1 MILRVYVLHIIH
13 MKSQWTKGSSYF
25 LCSLQEL
32 LGYLQL
38 KAFGHVFNTC
48 VSYVPMLS
56 WTFIHQTVCSLGF
69 CTVLP
74 KKSEIFSG
82 ILSLNIRLHKEALNM
97 FTLFSQLNSFS
108 FFCFCTDTGNMEV
121 LHLYGTTE
129 QKKAWLE
136 PLLKGTVRSAFCMTG
151 NIFHSYNSVL
161 RIKGKY

>member
-1 MILRVYVLHIIH
+1 MFSIPVLV
-13 MKSQWTKGSSYF
+13 MFRCYR
-25 LCSLQEL
+25 
-32 LGYLQL
+32 
-38 KAFGHVFNTC
+38 GH
-48 VSYVPMLS
+48 S
-56 WTFIHQTVCSLGF
+56 
-69 CTVLP
+69 
-74 KKSEIFSG
+74 FS
-82 ILSLNIRLHKEALNM
+82 LSLRFLHSITEKVWNFFRHTLSKHKLRLHKEALNM

-161 RIKGKY
+161 RIKGKYWVIENLVSFHYLN